1 MTIYRRYFRIT
12 SGPLLDRA
20 REIDAAN
27 ETASKAAMA
36 FAAEIGAK
44 NMYSYRDGTV
54 SGFEFDKT
62 PDQAIWKQPNSFG
75 HYMPRKNTAGGKEI
89 IGRIEKMPRIIG
101 IGEALKTIGLYDSFP
116 VMICSGKGHI
126 STLTGTTKLGV
137 MFVSIPWRDID
148 PEEIAQYKRDNA
160 AGIHSS
166 AELEHLCWTP
176 TPEMQEIKR
185 WEMEKEIEELNAR
198 LRAMAE
204 PKNEVPA

>member
-1 MTIYRRYFRIT
+1 MTIYRRYFRVT
-12 SGPLLDRA
+12 VGPLLDKV
-20 REIDAAN
+20 REIEAAN
-27 ETASKAAMA
+27 KIARK
-36 FAAEIGAK
+36 FAIDFSAEIGAK
-44 NMYSYRDGTV
+44 NMFSYRDGTI

-75 HYMPRKNTAGGKEI
+75 HYLPRKNTVGGKEMLK
-89 IGRIEKMPRIIG
+89 RIQEMPRIIS
-101 IGEALKTIGLYDSFP
+101 ISDALKTVGLYDSFP
-116 VMICSGKGHI
+116 VMFDARTGHI

-137 MFVSIPWRDID
+137 MFVSTPWRDIN
-148 PEEIAQYKRDNA
+148 PEELAQYQRDNA
-160 AGIHSS
+160 AGIHIS

-204 PKNEVPA
+204 QKNEVPA